1 MISVLSGLSLLGPL
15 LFLAYINDIG
25 DKFLSLSR
33 LFADDTYLAMQAKMK
48 IKFFYIFK
56 KHDFSF
62 VWIERHQPS
71 L

>member
-1 MISVLSGLSLLGPL
+1 MLFLHQAINLYYPQGSFIGPL

-48 IKFFYIFK
+48 IKLNM
-56 KHDFSF
+56 S
-62 VWIERHQPS
+62 
-71 L
+71 